1 MGMRKIFAS
10 AILLAIAQPGVAL
23 ADSIDAGND
32 WGSNWTFPSPGR
44 STVGLLQSDLIEKQE
59 NDYYD
64 GLGKV
69 NMTVN
74 NDITYDNRQGS
85 FDNIN
90 ASGNASVDSTT
101 HVGDEIGQNT
111 NVIGAIN
118 NSTTAVEI
126 QGNNNSVTAT
136 NGATNSGCMNGG
148 ITTIDGSSSSA
159 VGGVSCP

>member
-10 AILLAIAQPGVAL
+10 AILFAAMQHGLAL
-23 ADSIDAGND
+23 ADSIDVGND

-44 STVGLLQSDLIEKQE
+44 STVGLLQADLIEKQE

-74 NDITYDNRQGS
+74 NDVTYDNRQGS
-85 FDNIN
+85 FDNIT
-90 ASGNASVDSTT
+90 ASGSASVDTTT
-101 HVGDEIGQNT
+101 HIGDEIGQNT

-118 NSTTAVEI
+118 NSSTTVEV
-126 QGNNNSVTAT
+126 QGSNNSVLTN
-136 NGATNSGCMNGG
+136 NGATNSGCLNGG
-148 ITTIDGSSSSA
+148 ITTIDGSSASA
-159 VGGVSCP
+159 VGGASCP

>member
-1 MGMRKIFAS
+1 MGMRKIFAF
-10 AILLAIAQPGVAL
+10 AILFAATQPGLAC

-74 NDITYDNRQGS
+74 NDVTYDNRQGS
-85 FDNIN
+85 FDNIT
-90 ASGNASVDSTT
+90 ASGNASVDSAT

-118 NSTTAVEI
+118 NSSTSVEV
-126 QGNNNSVTAT
+126 QGSNNSVTT
-136 NGATNSGCMNGG
+136 NNGATNSGCLNGG
-148 ITTIDGSSSSA
+148 ITTIDGSSASA
-159 VGGVSCP
+159 VGGASCP

>member
-10 AILLAIAQPGVAL
+10 AILLAIAQPGAVM

-32 WGSNWTFPSPGR
+32 WGSNWAFPSPGR

-85 FDNIN
+85 FDNIT

-118 NSTTAVEI
+118 NSNTNVEI
-126 QGNNNSVTAT
+126 KGNNNTVSAT
-136 NGATNSGCMNGG
+136 NGATNTGCLNGG
-148 ITTIDGSSSSA
+148 ITTIDGSSDSA
-159 VGGVSCP
+159 VGGASCP